1 VIAALSGT
9 LVAKMPTS
17 ALVQVGGVTMRV
29 LISVSC
35 FETLPALGK
44 EVHLITH
51 LHVRED
57 ALQLY
62 GFADE
67 VERAMFEHLI
77 SVGGIGPRVA
87 VGILSG
93 ATASRVREAIE
104 LGDADFLVTL
114 PGVGKKL
121 AQRVLVELRE
131 KLAPGVPAAPGPAA
145 SGTPGALQGGGRAG
159 DAAAALMSLGFSR
172 GGAQI
177 AVQGALKELGTE
189 ASAEALVRKALQQG
203 VR

>member
-1 VIAALSGT
+1 MIAALRGV
-9 LVAKMPTS
+9 LVAKMPTT
-17 ALVQVGGVTMRV
+17 ALIQVGGVTMRV

-35 FETLPALGK
+35 FETLPAVGK
-44 EVHLITH
+44 EVSLLTH

-67 VERAMFEHLI
+67 VERAMFEHLT
-77 SVGGIGPRVA
+77 SVSGIGSRVA

-104 LGDADFLVTL
+104 TGDADFLMTL
-114 PGVGKKL
+114 PGVGRKL
-121 AQRVLVELRE
+121 AQRIVVELRE
-131 KLAPGVPAAPGPAA
+131 KLAPGAVSAPGAPPGA
-145 SGTPGALQGGGRAG
+145 GTPGALSPGQAG
-159 DAAAALMSLGFSR
+159 DAAAALISLGFTR
-172 GGAQI
+172 PAAQS
-177 AVQGALKELGTE
+177 AVQAALKELGSDATV
-189 ASAEALVRKALQQG
+189 EALVRKALQQG